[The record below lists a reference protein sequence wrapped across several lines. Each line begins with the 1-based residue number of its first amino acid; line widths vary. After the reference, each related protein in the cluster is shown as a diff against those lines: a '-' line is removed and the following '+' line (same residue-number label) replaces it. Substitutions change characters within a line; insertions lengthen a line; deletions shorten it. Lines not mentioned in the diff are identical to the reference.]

1 MYRLPPFVSETEG
14 PQHTAW
20 RGGLGLTWACP
31 MLSPGRRNHAPCLAR
46 DRDPMP
52 SSSSSNRVCSFAFP
66 VRGCPRILRQP
77 RVTRRVRDG
86 TRAALGSNSDREIRT
101 GQSAPLVSRNR
112 AIQRRRQQNPR
123 GGPLNR
129 VAHSPRPAPDSGV
142 PRLHSAKAK
151 LSAHPPV
158 AWSYTRQSFSPGD
171 DSPTPQEREDKQEED
186 LRTSVARAILHIFQ
200 NTGDVIGWDSL
211 CRSPQ
216 GLVMKEGKT

>member
-1 MYRLPPFVSETEG
+1 MGGTLNRHATGSRRWLVRSLAWEGGADRVYRLPPFVSETEG

-112 AIQRRRQQNPR
+112 AIQRRRPTKPTRWATEPCRPQPTPGAR
-123 GGPLNR
+123 LR
-129 VAHSPRPAPDSGV
+129 SPPPAQ
-142 PRLHSAKAK
+142 
-151 LSAHPPV
+151 
-158 AWSYTRQSFSPGD
+158 RQSQAFRPPAS
-171 DSPTPQEREDKQEED
+171 
-186 LRTSVARAILHIFQ
+186 
-200 NTGDVIGWDSL
+200 
-211 CRSPQ
+211 
-216 GLVMKEGKT
+216 GLVVHSTEF